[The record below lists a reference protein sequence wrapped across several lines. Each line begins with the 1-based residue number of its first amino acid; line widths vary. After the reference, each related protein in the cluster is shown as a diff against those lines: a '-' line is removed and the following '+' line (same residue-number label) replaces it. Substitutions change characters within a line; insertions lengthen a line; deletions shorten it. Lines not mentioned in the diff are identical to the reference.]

1 MTFIT
6 SRTKEVLNN
15 ILDEAAE
22 TNSIHIITLEG
33 NYAAGKDV
41 YAKMLKA
48 LYNQRRIPNKLFGY
62 NSACILRFADPL
74 REDFKKAGIDNLDY
88 LKRTNLVFPED
99 TAIGGYDV
107 YDLTVREAMIHI
119 AESNKLLAGDYYAEK
134 LLKILDNKSLSTG
147 ADTFIIPDLR
157 FEVERKAIQNEIEN
171 RDATWTKIYVS
182 MTDSKMPEYDYL
194 LPSLEY
200 LEI

>member
-62 NSACILRFADPL
+62 NSCILRFADPL

-99 TAIGGYDV
+99 TAIGGYNV
-107 YDLTVREAMIHI
+107 HDLTVREAMIHI